1 MSKYELKLMLN
12 KLPILLVFVFCS
24 SVFSY
29 QEGIAKN
36 DVIEI
41 AYRDYGPIDGRPIL
55 LITGL
60 GAQLTLW
67 PQFLIEDL
75 QANNFRPIV
84 FDNRDV
90 GLSTRFS
97 SQPSQVINYLKYF
110 LFLPINSEYTIED
123 MAADG
128 LAVLDHLKIDSAHI
142 LGMSMGGMISQVLVA
157 QNQNRVKSFT
167 MISSTASTPNPFN
180 GPKFKVTQQLLKRS
194 AAKDDIENRIDQSI
208 KLFEMIGTPGKNY
221 DTPQFRNNMRAYIKR
236 GGDDGGFLRQM
247 AAITGSKNRKELLRS
262 INSPTLIIHG
272 DIDPLIKVKNAIS
285 AHELIKSSE
294 LQVIDGM
301 GHLLDEEVYA
311 KFQKSFM
318 VFLREHS

>member
-1 MSKYELKLMLN
+1 MYKYELKLMLN

-29 QEGIAKN
+29 QEGVAKN
-36 DVIEI
+36 DVVEI

-285 AHELIKSSE
+285 AHELITSSE
-294 LQVIDGM
+294 LQIIDGM
-301 GHLLDEEVYA
+301 GHLLDEEAYA